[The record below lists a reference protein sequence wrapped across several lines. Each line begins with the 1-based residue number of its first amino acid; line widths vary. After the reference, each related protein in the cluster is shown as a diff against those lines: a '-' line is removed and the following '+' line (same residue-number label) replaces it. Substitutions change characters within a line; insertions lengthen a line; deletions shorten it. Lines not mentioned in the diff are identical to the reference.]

1 MNDKYR
7 MPFSLDILRAQPFGL
22 ADEDMAWVDEQLALL
37 SGAQRLAQLFNVML
51 LPDDE
56 QHLALLRRLRPGAI
70 TQFTMGGLEAAVAA
84 AHSVQHAGPIP
95 MLVSGDVEGGTICL
109 DGATPMPNQLGMAAL
124 PDPEDYR
131 RALTVMAEEARAIG
145 IDWTFSPVI
154 DVNADFR
161 STIVG
166 TRSFGDSPQRV
177 AQLGAMHIDVVQ
189 ATGLAATAKH
199 WPGEGFD
206 ARDQHVLTTVNPLD
220 LEQWEASFGALYRD
234 AIRAGVKTIMA
245 GHIAWPA
252 FARSLGVMGLEAYRP
267 ASISRLL
274 NTELLRGRLG
284 FNGVITSDAT
294 QMGGLTSWSPREEHL
309 PEIIENGCDMI
320 LFSDDLEADIGVL
333 QLAIAQ
339 GRLSQ
344 RRVDEALTR
353 VLGLKAALGLHRRAA
368 PAPAANTIRSML
380 RTPLHLDVGRRVAS
394 ASITLV
400 KDVQQ
405 MLPIDPVKHRR
416 ITLLAQTADPELTP
430 FAPLEITLGTL
441 LEARGFEVRAYD
453 QEDPPTP
460 RNTDLL
466 LYVLAHESLMTAGA
480 IHFDWRRLHGPIW
493 HAMRRYWH
501 ELPTA
506 LISMGHPYYLNEAPR
521 MPCVINAYT
530 AIQPVQEALV
540 RKLLGEEP
548 FVGTHP
554 VDAFCGHE
562 DARY

>member
-1 MNDKYR
+1 
-7 MPFSLDILRAQPFGL
+7 MPLSHDLLRSQPFGL
-22 ADEDMAWVDEQLALL
+22 SDSDIAWVDAQMAQLT
-37 SGAQRLAQLFNVML
+37 GPQRLAQLFNVML
-51 LPDDE
+51 VPDDA
-56 QHLALLRRLRPGAI
+56 QQLALLRRLQPGAI
-70 TQFTMGGLEAAVAA
+70 TQFTVGGLEASVEAA
-84 AHSVQHAGPIP
+84 RSVQHAGPIP

-124 PDPEDYR
+124 PDHQDYG
-131 RALTVMAEEARAIG
+131 RALKVMADEALAIG

-166 TRSFGDSPQRV
+166 TRSFGASPPQV
-177 AQLGAMHIDVVQ
+177 ARLGTVHIGVVQ
-189 ATGLAATAKH
+189 AAGLAATAKH

-206 ARDQHVLTTVNPLD
+206 ARDQHVLTTVNPLN
-220 LEQWEASFGALYRD
+220 LAQWEATFGALYRD
-234 AIRAGVKTIMA
+234 AIHAGVKTIMA

-252 FARSLGVMGLEAYRP
+252 FAHSLGVTGLEAYRP

-274 NTELLRGRLG
+274 NIDLLRGRLG
-284 FNGVITSDAT
+284 FNGLITSDAS
-294 QMGGLTSWSPREEHL
+294 QMGGLTSWSPREVHL
-309 PEIIENGCDMI
+309 PEIIENGCDMV

-333 QLAIAQ
+333 EQAIAQ
-339 GRLSQ
+339 GRLSA

-353 VLGLKAALGLHRRAA
+353 VLGLKAALGLHRRVAQA
-368 PAPAANTIRSML
+368 SAVEAIRPQL
-380 RTPLHLDVGRRVAS
+380 RTPHHLDISQKVAS

-400 KDVQQ
+400 KDVQKL
-405 MLPIDPVKHRR
+405 LPINPVMHRR
-416 ITLLAQTADPELTP
+416 ITLVTQTADADLTP
-430 FAPLEITLGTL
+430 FAPLEITLGAL
-441 LEARGFEVRAYD
+441 LKARGFEVRAYD
-453 QEDPPTP
+453 QNDPPTP
-460 RNTDLL
+460 GNTDLL

-501 ELPTA
+501 EMPTA

-554 VDAFCGHE
+554 VDAFCGHA
-562 DARY
+562 DARF

>member
-1 MNDKYR
+1 
-7 MPFSLDILRAQPFGL
+7 MPSPHDILRAQPFGL
-22 ADEDMAWVDEQLALL
+22 SDEDIAWVEAQLAHL
-37 SGAQRLAQLFNVML
+37 SGAHRLAQLFNVML
-51 LPDDE
+51 IPDDE
-56 QHLALLRRLRPGAI
+56 QHLALLKRLQPGAI
-70 TQFTMGGLEAAVAA
+70 TQFTLGGLEAAVAA
-84 AHSVQHAGPIP
+84 ARSVQRSAQIP
-95 MLVSGDVEGGTICL
+95 VLISGDVEGGTICL

-124 PDPEDYR
+124 ADEHAYQL
-131 RALTVMAEEARAIG
+131 ALEVMAKEAHEIG

-154 DVNADFR
+154 DINADFR

-166 TRSFGDSPQRV
+166 TRSFGASPERV
-177 AQLGAMHIDVVQ
+177 ARLGTLHVDVVQ
-189 ATGLAATAKH
+189 SAGLAATAKH

-206 ARDQHVLTTVNPLD
+206 ARDQHVLTTVNPLG
-220 LEQWEASFGALYRD
+220 LEQWQATFGELYGN
-234 AIRAGVKTIMA
+234 AISAGVKTIMA

-252 FARSLGVMGLEAYRP
+252 YAHSLGVTGIEAFRP

-274 NTELLRGRLG
+274 NIELLRHKLG

-294 QMGGLTSWSPREEHL
+294 QMGGLTSWSPREVHL

-320 LFSDDLEADIGVL
+320 LFSDDLEADIAIL
-333 QLAIAQ
+333 ERAIAQ
-339 GRLSQ
+339 GRLGQ
-344 RRVDEALTR
+344 PRIDEALTR
-353 VLGLKAALGLHRRAA
+353 ILGLKASLGLHRRATEA
-368 PAPAANTIRSML
+368 DTVFDIRRHL
-380 RTPLHLDVGRRVAS
+380 RTAQNLDISRQVAS

-400 KDVQQ
+400 KDVQKL
-405 MLPIDPVKHRR
+405 LPIHPVKHRR
-416 ITLLAQTADPELTP
+416 ITLLTQTADPALTP
-430 FAPLEITLGTL
+430 FAPLEITMGAL
-441 LEARGFEVRAYD
+441 LQARGFEVRAYD
-453 QEDPPTP
+453 QDDLPSPA
-460 RNTDLL
+460 NTDLL

-506 LISMGHPYYLNEAPR
+506 MVSLGHPYYLNEAPR

-548 FVGTHP
+548 FLGTHP